1 MAVTA
6 PVLGDNNSEC
16 NMIPNRLLVLASIVM
31 TIAFHR
37 DAGAETSPAPEVVE
51 RAVVYKD
58 AHTDP
63 YDRANFYGFNHAPS
77 VTRLSDGRLLSAWFS
92 GPFEGSVDQLI
103 LGCAS
108 SDDGKT
114 WTKEG
119 IVLNDQPRKS
129 DFDPAFIS
137 DGQRTYLFYSVG
149 RWNRYPFVG
158 GRGKEKTEVGID
170 SYKTFVRVTSDAGKT
185 WSDEQRVGEHTGVGP
200 RSNGIKLTS
209 GELLLPLHHYQQHL
223 PAVLKSSDGGKTW
236 RKIDGP
242 KPDPKVGAAEPTIA
256 ETKSGK
262 VLMIVRSR
270 DGFMW
275 TTTSADK
282 GETWS
287 PLKKTEMPAA
297 ATSHNLLRLR
307 DGRLLLTHN
316 PTKPPLRTQLTAR
329 ISDDEGATWGKPVE
343 IARVEPARDDEEVYS
358 RQVTYPSAVQLP
370 DGHVVVVWTHIS
382 VSPTEQFGNIH
393 SAKLRVE

>member
-1 MAVTA
+1 MRTLRLILVALTLGVCPMLGLSQSASLAA
-6 PVLGDNNSEC
+6 PV
-16 NMIPNRLLVLASIVM
+16 
-31 TIAFHR
+31 
-37 DAGAETSPAPEVVE
+37 VVE
-51 RAVVYKD
+51 KSLVYKD
-58 AHTDP
+58 AHADP
-63 YDRANFYGFNHAPS
+63 YDRQNFYGFNHAPS
-77 VTRLSDGRLLSAWFS
+77 VTRLSDGKLLAAWFS
-92 GPFEGSVDQLI
+92 GPFEASVDQVI
-103 LGCAS
+103 FGCES

-114 WTKEG
+114 WSIG
-119 IVLNDQPRKS
+119 AVLNDQQRKS
-129 DFDPAFIS
+129 DFDPAFVT
-137 DGQRTYLFYSVG
+137 DGDRTFLFYSVG

-185 WSDEQRVGEHTGVGP
+185 WSDEQRVGEHTGWGP
-200 RSNGIKLTS
+200 RSNGIKLSS
-209 GELLLPLHHYQQHL
+209 GELLLPLHQYMEHL
-223 PAVLKSSDGGKTW
+223 PGVLRSSDGGKTW
-236 RKIDGP
+236 RKIPGP
-242 KPDPKVGAAEPTIA
+242 KPEAKVGAAEPTIA

-316 PTKPPLRTQLTAR
+316 PTKPPLRTELTAR
-329 ISDDEGATWGKPVE
+329 ISDDEGATWGQPVE
-343 IARVEPARDDEEVYS
+343 ITRVEPARDNEDVYS